1 MCISTERRIN
11 MKQENH
17 IQNNPTISHAA
28 RILGMSRS
36 AIKNA
41 VKNGILE
48 PIYGGLF
55 HDRLVGVTAASVDAV
70 VHRRHEIEAAR
81 AVNGK
86 GSGSVNL

>member
-1 MCISTERRIN
+1 

-36 AIKNA
+36 SIKNA

-48 PIYGGLF
+48 PIYGGLL

-70 VHRRHEIEAAR
+70 IHRRHEIEAAR
-81 AVNGK
+81 AANGK
-86 GSGSVNL
+86 GCGSVRL